1 MSVSVCR
8 IFCRGRGRA
17 HAIDGV
23 DKTQRWSWAFVVLYS
38 RQNLIY
44 SFVFLFDMKS
54 RTTLSELHP
63 LTTYASFLRI
73 DISSRCNCSDPIHL
87 HLQRCSCGDD
97 WGTYGLGCK
106 FRMDWRRNHC
116 NEKSGKRLGPM
127 SCCRY
132 VPDRY
137 FGRSR
142 EETGMSFQEKPNLLG
157 VNLLFRD
164 NLVKKRLNPK
174 WSRKLSPLLWLFP
187 GFPEIWDSK

>member
-106 FRMDWRRNHC
+106 FRMDWRRKGDEFMIGQN
-116 NEKSGKRLGPM
+116 SGPM
-127 SCCRY
+127 RWPAKIALALCLTASPFY
-132 VPDRY
+132 VGIPY
-137 FGRSR
+137 F
-142 EETGMSFQEKPNLLG
+142 LLLQY
-157 VNLLFRD
+157 VA
-164 NLVKKRLNPK
+164 
-174 WSRKLSPLLWLFP
+174 KLTTT
-187 GFPEIWDSK
+187 